1 MESTIF
7 AGVESLH
14 FSNSATIQ
22 FWRLFMSLCNGKSKC
37 KCFYYTELKMERDKA
52 CSKSPECQINESR
65 LSTIEITRDT
75 R

>member
-1 MESTIF
+1 
-7 AGVESLH
+7 
-14 FSNSATIQ
+14 
-22 FWRLFMSLCNGKSKC
+22 MSLCNGKSKC